1 MAHLFFLC
9 FNHKYIFGFNN
20 ILLYLWR
27 KLAKTMTIILQILL
41 GLLLLIAFVV
51 GFVLVAYLF
60 IVAYHEWTWRTKID
74 ENYDEREKENI
85 ERQR

>member
-1 MAHLFFLC
+1 
-9 FNHKYIFGFNN
+9 
-20 ILLYLWR
+20 
-27 KLAKTMTIILQILL
+27 MTIILHILL

-51 GFVLVAYLF
+51 GFVLVAYLA
-60 IVAYHEWTWRTKID
+60 IVAYHEWIWRTKID